1 MSVKSTPLLVRR
13 QRVPKSPEFA
23 PLHKIPKKNPYKEA
37 RARDVVHS
45 DQTRGSVTSTPAAES
60 STLPSTPQ
68 PTTTMPTTLPIRPM
82 QRTPERVANVE
93 KGLITLV
100 CSFFAKPAV
109 GHSLDVRNHPIVGT
123 IKSNQIPP
131 AVVAE
136 LKRRLEH
143 LHLEL
148 TELEEFM
155 AANESSYN

>member
-1 MSVKSTPLLVRR
+1 
-13 QRVPKSPEFA
+13 
-23 PLHKIPKKNPYKEA
+23 
-37 RARDVVHS
+37 
-45 DQTRGSVTSTPAAES
+45 
-60 STLPSTPQ
+60 
-68 PTTTMPTTLPIRPM
+68 M
-82 QRTPERVANVE
+82 QRTPERVANME
-93 KGLITLV
+93 KGVITSV

-123 IKSNQIPP
+123 IKSNQIRP

-155 AANESSYN
+155 AANDILQ